1 MSIWIKRLT
10 FVIAA
15 TLLFLAAQ
23 PDTLAGS
30 ATWGLNPSSADWTT
44 AGNWVPSTVPNG
56 ASDIATF
63 GTSSV
68 TNLFINSTI
77 VEVDS
82 IAFNSGASPY
92 TISVEVSNLFLS
104 GTGVVNNS
112 GSVQSFVTPITEN
125 NNGAIFF
132 SNNAT
137 AGEMTNFGGEGG
149 DFVFND
155 SSSAGSATFDVTSGG
170 LFQASMTFWD
180 NTTAAD
186 ATITVSLGIV
196 GVYENATA
204 GNAVFTVTNDA
215 ILFIADDATAD
226 HAVATCIHGSSID
239 FQQFASAGEGHFTA
253 VGATSSGE
261 AGSDIEFTGSA
272 TAANGTFVIN
282 GGTGPDVAG
291 AFMTFLDSTTAGN
304 ATITVNGGVSGGG
317 GGAIFFEGHSKGGTA
332 SLSLLGNGEM
342 DIGNSRTAAG
352 VTIGSLEGDGMV
364 FLGPKTL
371 AIGSNN
377 QSTTFSGVIQDG
389 GISQGTGGSLTK
401 RGRGTLILTGAN
413 TYTGATTVSG
423 GALKVTNTFGSG
435 TGTGAVQLNAGTLG
449 GSGLIAGATSIG
461 TGSGAGAFLA
471 PSAGT
476 NVQATLAF
484 QSALTFKADA
494 TYTYTFRAKRNMA
507 RTDEVFANGIII
519 NSGATIALRG
529 QTQGRL
535 TTGLTLTLISNTS
548 ANPISGTFSNLPDA
562 GIVTINGNNFQASY
576 EGGDGNDL
584 TLTVVP

>member
-44 AGNWVPSTVPNG
+44 AGNWVRRRVPNG

-63 GTSSV
+63 GISSV
-68 TNLFINSTI
+68 TSLFINSTI

-204 GNAVFTVTNDA
+204 GNSVFTVTNDA

-261 AGSDIEFTGSA
+261 AGSGIEFTGSA
-272 TAANGTFVIN
+272 TAANGFAVN
-282 GGTGPDVAG
+282 GGTGQMLP
-291 AFMTFLDSTTAGN
+291 
-304 ATITVNGGVSGGG
+304 
-317 GGAIFFEGHSKGGTA
+317 
-332 SLSLLGNGEM
+332 
-342 DIGNSRTAAG
+342 
-352 VTIGSLEGDGMV
+352 
-364 FLGPKTL
+364 
-371 AIGSNN
+371 
-377 QSTTFSGVIQDG
+377 
-389 GISQGTGGSLTK
+389 
-401 RGRGTLILTGAN
+401 
-413 TYTGATTVSG
+413 
-423 GALKVTNTFGSG
+423 
-435 TGTGAVQLNAGTLG
+435 
-449 GSGLIAGATSIG
+449 
-461 TGSGAGAFLA
+461 
-471 PSAGT
+471 
-476 NVQATLAF
+476 
-484 QSALTFKADA
+484 
-494 TYTYTFRAKRNMA
+494 A
-507 RTDEVFANGIII
+507 R
-519 NSGATIALRG
+519 S
-529 QTQGRL
+529 
-535 TTGLTLTLISNTS
+535 
-548 ANPISGTFSNLPDA
+548 
-562 GIVTINGNNFQASY
+562 
-576 EGGDGNDL
+576 
-584 TLTVVP
+584 

>member
-63 GTSSV
+63 GSSSV

-204 GNAVFTVTNDA
+204 GNAVITETNDA

-304 ATITVNGGVSGGG
+304 VATITVNGGVSGGG
-317 GGAIFFEGHSKGGTA
+317 GSAIFFEGHSKGGTA

-449 GSGLIAGATSIG
+449 RQRTHRGSDEHRHRKRRGRFSSPVGWDECAGHIGISKRAYLQSRCDLHLHLQGQTEHGQDRRGVRQWDHHQQRRDDCLEGSDPGATHYR
-461 TGSGAGAFLA
+461 
-471 PSAGT
+471 P
-476 NVQATLAF
+476 
-484 QSALTFKADA
+484 
-494 TYTYTFRAKRNMA
+494 
-507 RTDEVFANGIII
+507 
-519 NSGATIALRG
+519 NSDSDQQHER
-529 QTQGRL
+529 
-535 TTGLTLTLISNTS
+535 
-548 ANPISGTFSNLPDA
+548 
-562 GIVTINGNNFQASY
+562 
-576 EGGDGNDL
+576 
-584 TLTVVP
+584 